1 MEVLNDIVGKNL
13 KIYQDDEYFKFSLE
27 SVLLPNFVTINLK
40 DKNILDLCCGNA
52 PIPLILAKKTMR
64 KFMGLNFKKKFMN

>member
-40 DKNILDLCCGNA
+40 DKFLFL
-52 PIPLILAKKTMR
+52 
-64 KFMGLNFKKKFMN
+64 